1 MGVFYLPADEVFLAI
16 DAVRVDLVQ
25 NTGAVAG
32 SGGHLGVRAGRV
44 QPQGQGG
51 VPQIRAAAGERGGGQ
66 FLAGRGLA
74 GGVPGTAVDGLAEHA
89 AADAA
94 EQPSVTAGPAM

>member
-1 MGVFYLPADEVFLAI
+1 
-16 DAVRVDLVQ
+16 
-25 NTGAVAG
+25 
-32 SGGHLGVRAGRV
+32 
-44 QPQGQGG
+44 
-51 VPQIRAAAGERGGGQ
+51 VPQIRAAAGARGGGQ

-94 EQPSVTAGPAM
+94 EQPSVTAGPTM